1 MDDAQVPAD
10 SDDKGEARRPARRLS
25 DAETVA
31 ATRRDM
37 FGDGS
42 LLDTLA
48 GSVAAPEA
56 PNGVADA
63 PAAAPANPAGP
74 SAALADE
81 HGDPGFADP
90 FPPGQLA
97 SFPQSLDDIIDAFPT
112 GPSARNAEGSDLQ
125 GPSPSP
131 SPSPSPRTSSGFLP
145 PPRLTAMDQGLGS
158 GGRASDP
165 PFGAA
170 SERSDVSS
178 IFNSLSPLDGHGE
191 PLQAAAEAIPALIET
206 AGTPQTAQNVGEF
219 RGDSAAGDTPEAPSG
234 MAPTLATLMLPPTPQ
249 IPGPPHPE
257 TEGMPQ
263 FSDADMPQFA
273 EPLRIGG
280 APPFAEPPQY
290 PEDAS
295 SAQAYP
301 EDMPQFAEPLRIGG
315 AAPYAE
321 TPAYPEDPGI
331 APYAVPVTD
340 VYAVPVTEGYALPV
354 AEAPDVLPYAEPPVL
369 PPFVTSADATPG
381 IAAPPLPPPL
391 VHSTAG
397 SEAETAVAPM
407 FDAAAKIAAEAS
419 ATAEALE
426 NLKRMLGQHVAD
438 AAATPQPQQ
447 PPPLP
452 RRYAQAHFR
461 PDPEP
466 YAASAGALLMPM
478 PVAPR
483 HARSKSI
490 YLLGFLTGLGLS
502 LMAGVALYL
511 LINVG

>member
-48 GSVAAPEA
+48 GSEAAPQI

-63 PAAAPANPAGP
+63 PVAAPANPPGP
-74 SAALADE
+74 AAALAEE

-112 GPSARNAEGSDLQ
+112 GSSARSADDSD
-125 GPSPSP
+125 
-131 SPSPSPRTSSGFLP
+131 PRGTTSTMSSGFLP
-145 PPRLTAMDQGLGS
+145 PPRLTAMDHGLGS
-158 GGRASDP
+158 GGRTSDLSL
-165 PFGAA
+165 GAA
-170 SERSDVSS
+170 SGRSDVSA
-178 IFNSLSPLDGHGE
+178 IFNSLSPLDEHGE
-191 PLQAAAEAIPALIET
+191 PQQPVAEVVPALET
-206 AGTPQTAQNVGEF
+206 AGPPQIARDMTAQDATAQDTTAKDIGEF
-219 RGDSAAGDTPEAPSG
+219 PGDGAVGGTPATPSG
-234 MAPTLATLMLPPTPQ
+234 MVPTLATLMLPPVPQ

-257 TEGMPQ
+257 TEGMPP

-280 APPFAEPPQY
+280 AAPFPEPSPY

-295 SAQAYP
+295 SEQAHP
-301 EDMPQFAEPLRIGG
+301 EGMPQFAEPLRIGG

-321 TPAYPEDPGI
+321 TPAYLEDPVVI
-331 APYAVPVTD
+331 EPYAVPVTE
-340 VYAVPVTEGYALPV
+340 VS
-354 AEAPDVLPYAEPPVL
+354 DVLPYAEPPVL
-369 PPFVTSADATPG
+369 PPFVTSAEPE
-381 IAAPPLPPPL
+381 IAPPLPPPL

-407 FDAAAKIAAEAS
+407 FDAAAKIAAEAN

-426 NLKRMLGQHVAD
+426 NLKRMLGQNVAD
-438 AAATPQPQQ
+438 AATPQPPQ

-452 RRYAQAHFR
+452 RGYAQAHFR

-466 YAASAGALLMPM
+466 YAASERALLMPM

>member
-42 LLDTLA
+42 LLDTLG
-48 GSVAAPEA
+48 GSGAAPET

-63 PAAAPANPAGP
+63 PAATPANPAGRG
-74 SAALADE
+74 AALAED

-97 SFPQSLDDIIDAFPT
+97 SFPQSLDDIIDSFPT
-112 GPSARNAEGSDLQ
+112 GPSARDDDGSDPQ
-125 GPSPSP
+125 GTTS
-131 SPSPSPRTSSGFLP
+131 TMSSGFLP
-145 PPRLTAMDQGLGS
+145 PPRLTAMDNGLGS
-158 GGRASDP
+158 GRASDSSL
-165 PFGAA
+165 GAA
-170 SERSDVSS
+170 SGRLDVSA
-178 IFNSLSPLDGHGE
+178 IFNSLSPLDEHGE
-191 PLQAAAEAIPALIET
+191 PLQPAAEAIPAVEI
-206 AGTPQTAQNVGEF
+206 AGTPQTAQDMGEF
-219 RGDSAAGDTPEAPSG
+219 RGDSAAGVTPEAPSG
-234 MAPTLATLMLPPTPQ
+234 TAPTLATLMLPPMPQ

-257 TEGMPQ
+257 TEGMPPL
-263 FSDADMPQFA
+263 SDADMPQFA

-280 APPFAEPPQY
+280 PAPFAEPPPY

-295 SAQAYP
+295 SAQPYP

-321 TPAYPEDPGI
+321 APAYSEDPGI
-331 APYAVPVTD
+331 APYAVPVTE
-340 VYAVPVTEGYALPV
+340 VYAVPVTEV
-354 AEAPDVLPYAEPPVL
+354 SDVLPYAEPPVL
-369 PPFVTSADATPG
+369 PPFVTSAEAPPE
-381 IAAPPLPPPL
+381 IAPPLPPPL

-397 SEAETAVAPM
+397 SEAEVAVEPM

-426 NLKRMLGQHVAD
+426 NLKRMLGQNVDD
-438 AAATPQPQQ
+438 AGATQQ

-452 RRYAQAHFR
+452 RGYPQTHFR
-461 PDPEP
+461 PDPEQ
-466 YAASAGALLMPM
+466 YAASPRALLMPM
-478 PVAPR
+478 PVPPR